1 MARWMRVLNLVRVEV
16 PYEVIAYQ
24 ERYSVREIRNLVQAA
39 VAEGVEMPARKRYG
53 GKKGER
59 S

>member
-1 MARWMRVLNLVRVEV
+1 M
-16 PYEVIAYQ
+16 IAYQ
-24 ERYSVREIRNLVQAA
+24 ERYSVREIQNLVQAA